1 MTWVGERGF
10 SRRPI
15 VVVEDH
21 LYHIAEL
28 LEALSAGTS
37 GGAAG
42 ACESGSGAA
51 AGASGSAAG
60 GVGADATGAGLAGDL
75 TVVCLDRQGP
85 DTARAVAGW
94 LAAHPAL
101 QVAAAVAPSDL
112 GELGG
117 ISGIGGIDGMG
128 GIGGIDGVG
137 GLVAPAS
144 RRLLP
149 LAPEVFTGSNR
160 FCQLVAGALRPGG
173 LLLQDIQL
181 STLAFI
187 HPDRWWESIYLA
199 NTVRGMFAR
208 RPPSCRFI
216 SNKRG
221 YQATFGKE
229 LLEAGFDP
237 RDVADKRE
245 LASVV
250 VPMLRAFRDRELPFA
265 LRVVRGAD
273 RLAAVAV
280 SREGDGEEVE
290 SELDL
295 VVWHDAGG
303 ASGWPRASA
312 AGAIAVGV
320 VGAVELAGRAVAPG
334 DGTRPAGEGS
344 AGSAPRRLL
353 LRAGSHEAQTWLQLV
368 EDRFAGGS
376 GVPVLTVGERL
387 APPGAG
393 RAEIT
398 NLAARHIHT
407 LRRRLRDAAAIVTDR
422 HAYRLAGGLQVGL
435 ATQRCSGD
443 LME

>member
-1 MTWVGERGF
+1 MSWVGEKGF

-42 ACESGSGAA
+42 AGEPGSGAA
-51 AGASGSAAG
+51 AGSSGGAAG
-60 GVGADATGAGLAGDL
+60 GVGAEATGAGLAGDL

-85 DTARAVAGW
+85 DTTRAVAGW

-101 QVAAAVAPSDL
+101 QVAAAVEPSDL

-117 ISGIGGIDGMG
+117 MGGIEGIGG
-128 GIGGIDGVG
+128 
-137 GLVAPAS
+137 LAAPAS

-149 LAPEVFTGSNR
+149 LAPEVFTGTNR

-265 LRVVRGAD
+265 LRVVRGAE

-303 ASGWPRASA
+303 ASGGWPSGGA
-312 AGAIAVGV
+312 AGSTAVGA

-334 DGTRPAGEGS
+334 DGTRPAADGS

-376 GVPVLTVGERL
+376 GVPVLAVGGRL
-387 APPGAG
+387 APAGAG

-407 LRRRLRDAAAIVTDR
+407 LRRRLRDGAAIVTDR
-422 HAYRLAGGLQVGL
+422 HAYRLSGGLQVGL
-435 ATQRCSGD
+435 ATRRVIAGPSFTSTKPID
-443 LME
+443 SR